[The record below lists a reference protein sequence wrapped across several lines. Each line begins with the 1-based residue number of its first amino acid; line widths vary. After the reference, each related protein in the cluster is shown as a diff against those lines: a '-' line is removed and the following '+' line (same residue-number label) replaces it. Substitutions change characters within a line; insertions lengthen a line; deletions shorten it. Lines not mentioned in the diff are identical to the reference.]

1 MSKLYR
7 VEKDGV
13 TFYVQPE
20 QVGMYQRDGWDVYR
34 QVEERVTSDVTV
46 SVDSDVSEGIVI
58 EEVTTRG

>member
-1 MSKLYR
+1 MDRLYR

-34 QVEERVTSDVTV
+34 QTEEKVTV
-46 SVDSDVSEGIVI
+46 DVSAAEGANVESGIVI

>member
-1 MSKLYR
+1 MDRLYR

-34 QVEERVTSDVTV
+34 QTEEKVTV
-46 SVDSDVSEGIVI
+46 DVSVAEGANVESGIVI